1 MWVTWV
7 LDQHGI
13 TPPPISI
20 RASQWAVWGQKLSQ
34 GTPGAILVFTRSGGG
49 HVGFYVSEDATTY
62 HVLGG
67 NQSDS
72 VSITKIAK
80 DRCSAIRW
88 PAGVA
93 APTAGPVVKQFD
105 GKLSTNEA

>member
-1 MWVTWV
+1 MVENG
-7 LDQHGI
+7 LN
-13 TPPPISI
+13 PPSI
-20 RASQWAVWGQKLSQ
+20 AVRASAWGDWGTKLTR

-49 HVGFYVSEDATTY
+49 HVGFYVSEDAATY

-80 DRCSAIRW
+80 DRCTAIRW
-88 PAGVA
+88 PAGVP
-93 APTAGPVVKQFD
+93 APTAGPVVKQFN
-105 GKLSTNEA
+105 GRLSTNES